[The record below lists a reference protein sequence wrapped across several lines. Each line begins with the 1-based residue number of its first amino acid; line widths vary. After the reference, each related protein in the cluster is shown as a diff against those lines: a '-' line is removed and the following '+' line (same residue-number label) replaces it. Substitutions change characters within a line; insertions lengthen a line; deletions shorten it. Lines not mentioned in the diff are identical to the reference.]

1 VTSWFERARFGMFIH
16 WDHASQR
23 GLEISWP
30 LVGGVGNLPR
40 APEVSATA
48 YHATAE
54 TFDPRPGSARAW
66 LDLARAAGMGY
77 AVFTA
82 KHHSGFAMYPT
93 RLSDFSIARSAY
105 AGDLGGE
112 FVDAARERELRV
124 GLYFSLSD
132 WHHPD
137 YPAWTDA
144 DRPYSFAR
152 NRRAS
157 PECWERYLEFMHGQV
172 RELLTDYGRIDLIW
186 FDGGW
191 ERSSS
196 EWRAQELHDLVR
208 SLQPEILI
216 NDRLP
221 GFGDFDTPEQL
232 VPAQPPGRRWETCLT
247 MNESWAY
254 NPSDGRYKPAR
265 DLVHALCETTGR
277 GGNLLLNVGPRG
289 DGSLAPEQVERLE
302 AIARWMD
309 GYAESIRDTEP
320 GLEPW
325 QLYGPS
331 TRNGDRIF
339 LHLLLRPY
347 ETVTLRGVPIRR
359 VAGARE
365 LRSGAALE
373 FETRC
378 AAVDRLFSPDPLGE
392 VAIRVPESL
401 LDPLAT
407 VIEVELAPAALERT

>member
-1 VTSWFERARFGMFIH
+1 VSWFEGARFGMFIH

-23 GLEISWP
+23 GIEISWP
-30 LVGGVGNLPR
+30 LVGGVGGLTQGR
-40 APEVSATA
+40 EKSTED
-48 YHATAE
+48 YHATAA

-66 LDLARAAGMGY
+66 LALARRAGMRY

-93 RLSDFSIARSAY
+93 RLGDFSIARSAY
-105 AGDLGGE
+105 GGDLVGE
-112 FVDAARERELRV
+112 YVEAARAEGLRV

-144 DRPYSFAR
+144 DRPYSFMGG
-152 NRRAS
+152 RRSS
-157 PECWERYLEFMHGQV
+157 PEAWERYVSFMHGQV
-172 RELLTDYGRIDLIW
+172 RELLTDYGAIDLLW

-191 ERSSS
+191 ERTPD
-196 EWRAQELHDLVR
+196 EWRAKELHELIR

-232 VPAQPPGRRWETCLT
+232 VPARPPDRRWETCQT
-247 MNESWAY
+247 MNETWAY
-254 NPSDGRYKPAR
+254 DPSDRRYKSAR
-265 DLVHALCETTGR
+265 ELVHTLCETAGR
-277 GGNLLLNVGPRG
+277 GGNLLLNVSPRG
-289 DGSLAPEQVERLE
+289 DGSLPPEQVERLE
-302 AIARWMD
+302 AIAGWME
-309 GYAESIRDTEP
+309 ANAASIHDTGP
-320 GLEPW
+320 GLESW

-331 TRNGDRIF
+331 TRRGERIF

-347 ETVTLRGVPIRR
+347 ESVTVRGVPVRR

-365 LRSGAALE
+365 LRSGTPLE
-373 FETRC
+373 LETRC
-378 AAVDRLFSPDPLGE
+378 SAIDRILNPDPLGE
-392 VAIRVPESL
+392 VAIRLPEAL
-401 LDPLAT
+401 IDPLTT
-407 VIEVELAPAALERT
+407 VIELELEPGALGVG